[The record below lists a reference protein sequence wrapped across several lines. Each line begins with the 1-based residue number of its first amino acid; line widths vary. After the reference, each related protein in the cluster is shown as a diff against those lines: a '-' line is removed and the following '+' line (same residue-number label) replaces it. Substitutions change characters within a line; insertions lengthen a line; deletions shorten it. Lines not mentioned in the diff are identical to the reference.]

1 MDSAQ
6 RQRRLAR
13 RALWGSVVIGLGV
26 IGYFGLQ
33 GEFVTATVVGALL
46 IGGGYFEYRRRLRDL
61 EMIDGDAE
69 EDPFERRER
78 FR

>member
-33 GEFVTATVVGALL
+33 GEFVTAAVVGGLL
-46 IGGGYFEYRRRLRDL
+46 VGGGYFEYRRRLRDL
-61 EMIDGDAE
+61 EMIDDGA

>member
-33 GEFVTATVVGALL
+33 GEFVTAVIVGGLL
-46 IGGGYFEYRRRLRDL
+46 ISGGYFEYRRRLRDL
-61 EMIDGDAE
+61 EMVADE
-69 EDPFERRER
+69 TEDPFERRKR